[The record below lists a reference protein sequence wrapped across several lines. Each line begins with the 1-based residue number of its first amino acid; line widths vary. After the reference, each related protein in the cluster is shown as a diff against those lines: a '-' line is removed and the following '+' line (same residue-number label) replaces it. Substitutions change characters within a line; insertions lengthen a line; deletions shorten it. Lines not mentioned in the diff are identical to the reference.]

1 MTQIFVAQE
10 SSAGDAKTVAGPMPT
25 PETYLLGLSLAVRDR
40 ASAISAASTPSLRC
54 VLSTRDETTRYGAIE
69 VGLDGVRL
77 WTPI

>member
-40 ASAISAASTPSLRC
+40 ASASGRLFRDLMLFGRMHSPSIAR
-54 VLSTRDETTRYGAIE
+54 
-69 VGLDGVRL
+69 
-77 WTPI
+77 